1 MFDYLLLALDY
12 PITTRCPGVR
22 CWFLA
27 ARRDSGQRGEKTMKT
42 RMTKHAAPWALLFLA
57 GLLLGSGSTYGQQ
70 KRVIPGPKGFP
81 YNDGI
86 VVGNTLYVAGQGG
99 EDENGNL
106 KPGGIGPQTRAT
118 LENLAKVVKTAGFE
132 LKDVVSVTVYLAD
145 IREFEAMNK
154 VYREFMPEPKPTRT
168 TVQESRLVANARIE
182 ISAIAV
188 KQP

>member
-1 MFDYLLLALDY
+1 
-12 PITTRCPGVR
+12 
-22 CWFLA
+22 
-27 ARRDSGQRGEKTMKT
+27 
-42 RMTKHAAPWALLFLA
+42 
-57 GLLLGSGSTYGQQ
+57 
-70 KRVIPGPKGFP
+70 
-81 YNDGI
+81 
-86 VVGNTLYVAGQGG
+86 
-99 EDENGNL
+99 L

-118 LENLAKVVKTAGFE
+118 LENLAKVVKAAGFE

-168 TVQESRLVANARIE
+168 TVQVSRLVANARIE